1 MRRAFIGMAAGV
13 FAVVLTAPAALAQ
26 DTKWVRG
33 TVTAVSG
40 SSITVKAKGKDY
52 TFAIDKTT
60 DVEAP
65 GGGTAQRAAE
75 KAGEAG
81 ISVADVVKVGTGAE
95 VRYHDMGGS
104 LHAARMI
111 RAGLPP
117 SEGST
122 SDEAPPPA
130 AKTTS
135 ATGTVSA
142 VANDSLT
149 VTSGANSWTFAID
162 KNTKIIGE
170 GVGTL
175 SRKLKEAGKG
185 MTATDAIVRAD
196 AHPRGE
202 AAIFGDTGARA
213 TTTCRWL
220 CQQRAHLW

>member
-1 MRRAFIGMAAGV
+1 MRRAFIGIAAGL
-13 FAVVLTAPAALAQ
+13 FAVVMTAPAALAQ
-26 DTKWVRG
+26 DKDTKWVRG
-33 TVTAVSG
+33 TVTAVTG

-60 DVEAP
+60 EVEAP

-81 ISVADVVKVGTGAE
+81 ISVADVIKKGSGAE
-95 VRYHDMGGS
+95 VRYHDMGGT
-104 LHAARMI
+104 LHAARI
-111 RAGLPP
+111 RGGLPP

-122 SDEAPPPA
+122 SEDAPPKP
-130 AKTTS
+130 TS

-142 VANDSLT
+142 ITNDSLT
-149 VTSGANSWTFAID
+149 VTSGANSWTLAID

-185 MTATDAIVRAD
+185 MTATDAIGVGD
-196 AHPRGE
+196 SVNVSFSE
-202 AAIFGDTGARA
+202 AGGAKTASSINITRKA
-213 TTTCRWL
+213 PKTE
-220 CQQRAHLW
+220 